1 MLPNIVDLFCY
12 YKNMEIEEFIKK
24 TLEQI
29 DSAVTNSKG
38 SDTTEYIV
46 GDNGIEFDLAIVTAK
61 LSKDNHNS
69 KGVIGIR
76 VVGLEGASNLSEKN
90 SIENSSRIKFKVY
103 LRDKS
108 RAGRVISSRP
118 VSF

>member
-1 MLPNIVDLFCY
+1 
-12 YKNMEIEEFIKK
+12 MEIEEFIKK

-29 DSAVTNSKG
+29 DRAVTNNKG

-46 GDNGIEFDLAIVTAK
+46 GDSGIEFDLAVVTAK

-69 KGVIGIR
+69 KAMIGIR
-76 VVGLEGASNLSEKN
+76 VVGLEGVSDLSEKN
-90 SIENSSRIKFKVY
+90 SVENSSRIKFKVH
-103 LRDKS
+103 LQDKN
-108 RAGRVISSRP
+108 RAGRVFSSKP